1 MRLGSNFA
9 KDMRTLGGEIGM
21 LDEQFALGKSGEAT
35 RVTLA
40 NSVADAIRNQILTG
54 VLRDGEPIKQDD
66 LAEELG
72 VSRIPVRE
80 ALRQLSAEGLIDL
93 SPHRSASV
101 KGLSQAELL
110 ERIELRLWIEP
121 RIIKIAIQNCT
132 ASDIERA
139 DAILTEYQNC
149 VKGDWAARASINC
162 RFHIALYQP
171 SGRKSTVALIEKLMR
186 ETSRYR
192 ARMLRKNG
200 FEKATAEHAELLEQ
214 FRRRDPAN
222 GAALLKQHILRWQ
235 PALLS
240 MRRGEQ

>member
-1 MRLGSNFA
+1 
-9 KDMRTLGGEIGM
+9 MRTLGGEIGM

-139 DAILTEYQNC
+139 DEILTEYRNC
-149 VKGDWAARASINC
+149 AKGDWAARASINC

-192 ARMLRKNG
+192 VRMLRKNG